1 MNFIH
6 NLFSS
11 VLTYAAAISF
21 PQYIWI
27 ASMLVILLFLWNV
40 QRSQK
45 LDLTDMITKNG
56 KSVSLTKVLQLIGG
70 ITATWVIMNLTMN
83 NTLTESIFGLYL
95 VYIGGVE
102 GYSKFVA
109 AKYNYEEG
117 SVTKQTNPYTP
128 SEKQE

>member
-1 MNFIH
+1 
-6 NLFSS
+6 
-11 VLTYAAAISF
+11 
-21 PQYIWI
+21 
-27 ASMLVILLFLWNV
+27 MLVILLFLWNV

>member
-11 VLTYAAAISF
+11 VLSYAAVISF

-70 ITATWVIMNLTMN
+70 ITATWVIMNLT
-83 NTLTESIFGLYL
+83 ESIFGLYL

>member
-11 VLTYAAAISF
+11 ALSYAALISF

-27 ASMLVILLFLWNV
+27 FSMLVILLFLWNV

-70 ITATWVIMNLTMN
+70 VTATWVIMNLTMN

-117 SVTKQTNPYTP
+117 SVNKPTVPHTP
-128 SEKQE
+128 SERQE